1 VLFFG
6 GRSEDF
12 ILMQGKPPLCYALH
26 MKERRRDRKGSV
38 RTAGPSAGYG
48 LRRKLFLPAVL
59 LALLIGAV
67 GVRWV
72 MTSRLHDVIGGPYA
86 LKDGYGHSVS
96 QADFYGRYTLIYFG
110 YTHCADVCPLTLG
123 TISSAL
129 AKLGEEGR
137 KITPIFITIDPERD
151 TADVMRTYVAH
162 FSPRI
167 IGLTGTAAE
176 LRPVMKA
183 FRITVQHHTDDGMK
197 HAIDHNSILYLMDD
211 HNHLLKMISSDSSA
225 DQMAHDIEMALEKS
239 GKTTRQ

>member
-1 VLFFG
+1 MKPKNHSNATKVRKISVATKPEWKKILPVLGAIF
-6 GRSEDF
+6 
-12 ILMQGKPPLCYALH
+12 
-26 MKERRRDRKGSV
+26 
-38 RTAGPSAGYG
+38 
-48 LRRKLFLPAVL
+48 VL
-59 LALLIGAV
+59 LAGATV
-67 GVRWV
+67 LRTVLV
-72 MTSRLHDVIGGPYA
+72 SQHHAPIGGEYT
-86 LKDGYGHSVS
+86 LIDGHGKTRT

-176 LRPVMKA
+176 LQPVMEA

-197 HAIDHNSILYLMDD
+197 HAIDHNFILYLMDG